1 MKYDDASWHSGG
13 DFPADLPAEAGATHI
28 GMYLAWLLL
37 QGMANEELAED
48 AEEDLQ
54 ALRER
59 RTTPGR
65 FLLEYSDG
73 KFVDDLISDEANTF
87 TAAYYDL
94 EDGQY
99 LEDYEEQLGADV
111 PDLYHVADTWENFD
125 RLAPVIA
132 RRFAAWQATRT

>member
-37 QGMANEELAED
+37 QGMENEELAED
-48 AEEDLQ
+48 SEEDLQ

-59 RTTPGR
+59 RTSPGR

-73 KFVDDLISDEANTF
+73 KFVDDLISDEAKMF

>member
-37 QGMANEELAED
+37 QGMENEELAED

-65 FLLEYSDG
+65 FLLEHSDG

-94 EDGQY
+94 EDSQY
-99 LEDYEEQLGADV
+99 LEDYEEHLGADV

-132 RRFAAWQATRT
+132 RRFAAWRATRT

>member
-87 TAAYYDL
+87 TAAY
-94 EDGQY
+94 
-99 LEDYEEQLGADV
+99 
-111 PDLYHVADTWENFD
+111 
-125 RLAPVIA
+125 
-132 RRFAAWQATRT
+132 